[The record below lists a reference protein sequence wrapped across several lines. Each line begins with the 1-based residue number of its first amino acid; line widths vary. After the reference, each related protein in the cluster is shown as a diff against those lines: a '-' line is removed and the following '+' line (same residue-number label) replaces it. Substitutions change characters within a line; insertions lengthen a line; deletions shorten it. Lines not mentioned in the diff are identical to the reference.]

1 MIDSLRK
8 TLLAGLGA
16 AEVTQEKVRAGLK
29 DFVAQGKLSAAEAK
43 AAAERIAAESRV
55 EFEKARTQAGEKFR
69 EFVANADGEHLRRL
83 QALEARVAALEAKA
97 GKPAKA
103 RRAKA

>member
-1 MIDSLRK
+1 MIDTLRK

-29 DFVAQGKLSAAEAK
+29 DFVAQGKLSATEAR

-55 EFEKARTQAGEKFR
+55 EFEKASAHVGDKVR
-69 EFVANADGEHLRRL
+69 ELAAYADGEHLRRL
-83 QALEARVAALEAKA
+83 HALEARVAALEAK
-97 GKPAKA
+97 GRKPAKA